1 MKRSTKYEVLVS
13 CYKYPESK
21 TPKLVTRWAGHFS
34 DKEIAVEQAL
44 KKEKELN
51 IGNIGRKKLIYAEG
65 YVTRD
70 YWEEAETLNYSPVRV
85 DQEVKKRLNTWLE
98 TMCKVSMM
106 FLYADDTYIR
116 IIINKGKNSLNKE
129 KSKMINFEEQ
139 RKKISDIQFRNIRQ
153 LRCIADEINIMLENA
168 VDDKAKPEVIKVLS
182 GLLTQTEFALQTLW
196 EIPLNRKWHSYW
208 LKNERCTCPRLD
220 NLEEMG
226 VGDSIYDMTCPIH
239 GLINAVPNKEPE
251 KPLKRKKNVK
261 TGQLRVAAVKSRKSL
276 KTRIMKPPRN
286 D

>member
-1 MKRSTKYEVLVS
+1 MKRSTKYEVLVK

-21 TPKLVTRWAGHFS
+21 TPEFVNSWEGNFS
-34 DKEIAVEQAL
+34 DKETAVEQAL

-51 IGNIGRKKLIYAEG
+51 TGNIGKKKLIYAEG

-129 KSKMINFEEQ
+129 RSKMINFKEQ

-153 LRCIADEINIMLENA
+153 LQCIAKEINIMLENA

-196 EIPLNRKWHSYW
+196 EIPLNKKWHSYW

-226 VGDSIYDMTCPIH
+226 VGDFIYDMTCPIH
-239 GLINAVPNKEPE
+239 GLSHVVPNKELE
-251 KPLKRKKNVK
+251 KPLKRKKKVK
-261 TGQLRVAAVKSRKSL
+261 TGQCKGSCCKEQEESESTNYEVF
-276 KTRIMKPPRN
+276 
-286 D
+286 